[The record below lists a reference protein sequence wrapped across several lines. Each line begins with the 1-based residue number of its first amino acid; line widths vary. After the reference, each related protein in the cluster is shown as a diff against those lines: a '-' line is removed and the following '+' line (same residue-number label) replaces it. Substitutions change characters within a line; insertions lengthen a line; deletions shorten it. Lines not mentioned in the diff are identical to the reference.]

1 MYFRLWHIQ
10 YDVYLAEI
18 NFCEIHKI
26 LPVDRVFML
35 NYSILYYERSK
46 YVYQPIKT
54 HDLTDV
60 HKYKFN
66 KNIGSRMYIIFQSDL
81 DLL

>member
-1 MYFRLWHIQ
+1 
-10 YDVYLAEI
+10 
-18 NFCEIHKI
+18 
-26 LPVDRVFML
+26 ML